1 MYNVTEKYSEL
12 IKAPVRYTGIR
23 GAVRLKDGTMIPL
36 TDSNIDSGSL
46 TITNKLNRRGDFRPG
61 GVYSGEL
68 SARLRGF
75 SGKSSDLDGAAIR
88 LAYVL
93 YHDRGMADSRAE
105 TVPLGRY
112 YIDGSTIKRRNNLV
126 TFSAVDSLT
135 FFDIPATER
144 TGTLYQLAQSA
155 CDSAGV
161 ALGMSGEDFA
171 ALPNG
176 TQSAAINTARIQTE
190 RDALMYIGMLT
201 GTFARIRREDN
212 ALEFKPLSCTKDEKG
227 MIIPVR
233 EIAGNIRFTTDF
245 SDDTTRIA
253 QLVTR
258 RRGVA
263 VTSTT
268 QITAG
273 GSEKLVSMEL
283 DENPLLDG
291 LGESDVVAALNSQLG
306 VLYHCL
312 NRVYDCSFNGD
323 PALDIGDY
331 VRLRGGAIDT
341 DRGYATGVITSQ
353 VWKYRGQ
360 HTIRCNMPSSITP
373 VAESTEVAALAL
385 AAQDPGGTAQYR
397 TQPRSQ
403 ADKRIDALEASAGT
417 AEKLNSPDGNSYAVM
432 QDTGELMIFKG
443 GAPVMYLLNSEGM
456 IGFQEAGSR
465 HLHFDEHGGISLNN
479 RKGGT
484 CYANIGTSESQAIR
498 IETDGIDGAYPRSVF
513 QLKYGAKLFANA
525 DGLLIGD
532 KFRIVLTSGGFR
544 LERTDTTCTLEAM
557 SDGLYYN
564 GVKIGG

>member
-36 TDSNIDSGSL
+36 TDSNIDSSSL

-75 SGKSSDLDGAAIR
+75 SGKSSDLDGAVIR
-88 LAYVL
+88 LTYVL

-161 ALGMSGEDFA
+161 ALGMSVEDFA

-212 ALEFKPLSCTKDEKG
+212 ALEFKPLSCTKDDKG

-263 VTSTT
+263 VNSTT
-268 QITAG
+268 QVIAG
-273 GSEKLVSMEL
+273 GSEKLVSLEL

-341 DRGYATGVITSQ
+341 DRGYATGMITSQ

-385 AAQDPGGTAQYR
+385 AAQNPGGMAQYR

-403 ADKRIDALEASAGT
+403 TDKRIDALEASAWT
-417 AEKLNSPDGNSYAVM
+417 AENLQTTGSDYWAVTDGSGVCVGKG
-432 QDTGELMIFKG
+432 DTKIAYICDLM
-443 GAPVMYLLNSEGM
+443 
-456 IGFQEAGSR
+456 
-465 HLHFDEHGGISLNN
+465 GGIGISAYGPQMIALDSGGNIDIRNSKSGSSQVLINN
-479 RKGGT
+479 SGE
-484 CYANIGTSESQAIR
+484 YDNAIR
-498 IETDGIDGAYPRSVF
+498 ILAQGDGGNTRFDMGHGSTLELNPGTTLTLSSA
-513 QLKYGAKLFANA
+513 GLFVN
-525 DGLLIGD
+525 G
-532 KFRIVLTSGGFR
+532 KKVLT
-544 LERTDTTCTLEAM
+544 ED
-557 SDGLYYN
+557 
-564 GVKIGG
+564 